1 MHWPSWPGQ
10 HLPGRIFSL
19 GQYLKEL
26 IIGQEEE
33 PGEEEALLFQVLIQS
48 FKNELQEFVG
58 LFQPLQ
64 HPLDS
69 HNHQDMFILKRRGK
83 QGWSRFHFCGCEGHC
98 DQRGGGTGVR
108 GKDVAHLILSGC
120 SLSWRATKG
129 GTRNETWKQELKLRP

>member
-1 MHWPSWPGQ
+1 MHRASWPGQ

-33 PGEEEALLFQVLIQS
+33 PGEEEALLFQVLIQP
-48 FKNELQEFVG
+48 FENELQEFIG

-69 HNHQDMFILKRRGK
+69 HNREDMFILKIKGK
-83 QGWSRFHFCGCEGHC
+83 QHFAQFRFCCSEWHC
-98 DQRGGGTGVR
+98 DQRGGEAR
-108 GKDVAHLILSGC
+108 GCGE
-120 SLSWRATKG
+120 RM
-129 GTRNETWKQELKLRP
+129 